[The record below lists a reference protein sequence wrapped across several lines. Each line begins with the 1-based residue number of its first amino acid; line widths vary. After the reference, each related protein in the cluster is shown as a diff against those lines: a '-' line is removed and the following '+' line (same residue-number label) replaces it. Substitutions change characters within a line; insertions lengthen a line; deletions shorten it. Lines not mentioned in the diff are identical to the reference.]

1 MRITSRFAV
10 AAVASALAGLALLGC
25 ARGGAEEPAPS
36 ADGPAVVRAA
46 AVTDTVLARPIVATG
61 TVAPADEA
69 ALGFKVG
76 GVIARIA
83 VDAGDP
89 VRAGQMLAAL
99 DLREID
105 AALAKARSRA
115 AKAER
120 DLARARRLY
129 SDSVV
134 TLAQFQDAET
144 AAELARADLEA
155 AAFNRSYAVIAAPAS
170 GVVLRRAAEPGEN
183 IAAGA
188 TVLVVGS
195 RGAGRGN
202 VLEIGLADRDAVS
215 VRKGDPA
222 RARFDALPGRVF
234 EGRVAR
240 IGAAADPT
248 TGTYE
253 VEIALEDAEALAA
266 GLVGRAEIRP
276 ARGAP
281 AALVPI
287 EAVLEADGTEA
298 TVYALSAD
306 GTRAERRRVTVAFI
320 EGSQVAVAGGLEG
333 ASRVLT
339 DGAAYLDDGAAV
351 RVAP

>member
-1 MRITSRFAV
+1 MRTTIRLTLALTLVIAV
-10 AAVASALAGLALLGC
+10 TVLLGC
-25 ARGGAEEPAPS
+25 ALGGAEEPAS
-36 ADGPAVVRAA
+36 AADQRAVVRAA
-46 AVTDTVLARPIVATG
+46 PVTDTVLARPVVATG

-69 ALGFKVG
+69 ALGFKIG
-76 GVIARIA
+76 GVIQRIA
-83 VDAGDP
+83 VDEGDA
-89 VRAGQMLAAL
+89 VRAGQTLASL

-105 AALAKARSRA
+105 AALARARSGA

-120 DLARARRLY
+120 DLDRARRLY
-129 SDSVV
+129 ADSVV
-134 TLAQFQDAET
+134 ALAEFQDSETAHEVAQADLET
-144 AAELARADLEA
+144 AAV
-155 AAFNRSYAVIAAPAS
+155 NRRYAVIVAPAN

-183 IAAGA
+183 ISAGA

-195 RGAGRGN
+195 RGARHGH

-215 VRKGDPA
+215 VRKDDPA
-222 RARFDALPGRVF
+222 VARFDALPGREF
-234 EGRVAR
+234 AGRVAR
-240 IGAAADPT
+240 IGAAANPV

-253 VEIALEDAEALAA
+253 VEIALDDAGALAA
-266 GLVGRAEIRP
+266 GLVGRVAVRP

-281 AALVPI
+281 AKLIPI

-320 EGSQVAVAGGLEG
+320 EGDRVAVSGGLEG
-333 ASRVLT
+333 VSRVLT
-339 DGAAYLDDGAAV
+339 DGAAYLDNGAAV